1 MRYLQN
7 NSKDV
12 SEVERAW
19 LVDKWITANIE
30 YDFAGVNN
38 PNYDISEEATFKR
51 GKSICSGYA
60 GLYKKISDNL
70 ELIVERIGGY
80 SKGFNFNL
88 GETIEDSEKHE
99 WNAVQIDKD
108 WFFIESTWGAG
119 YSTDQTIFTK
129 KFNPYYFFT
138 PPQEYIRGHLPFD
151 SKWQLLPKSK
161 EISQQTFIEFAPLKS
176 DFFTLGFSSID
187 PDYTFND
194 VKEKGKVILY
204 FEKHKEIN
212 YHELKVMAKL
222 YLIENDNKKEIPNSI
237 LEIRK
242 DDSFEIN
249 YIINKKGEY
258 KLQIFGN
265 DGKEKEYNELCTLK
279 LSSDKDVT
287 RPKEYPS
294 TTGLYHSSDIQI
306 INPSVGTL
314 KERDKITFELK
325 TTTFDKLYIGVHT
338 GNSANFTEMNK
349 IDNTFKEEDFLIYGK
364 KILISCKG
372 EKENSY
378 STILEYNVL
387 IAKKKYSVTF
397 PQVFAGPKNKLFEP
411 IVDRLK
417 KGKKVNFK
425 VQSKLIEEMSVMDG
439 EDFHK
444 LNKKDDIFTGSIKIS
459 GNGDVK
465 IVYKKEEGYGVLYSY
480 KVI

>member
-1 MRYLQN
+1 MFM
-7 NSKDV
+7 
-12 SEVERAW
+12 A
-19 LVDKWITANIE
+19 
-30 YDFAGVNN
+30 
-38 PNYDISEEATFKR
+38 
-51 GKSICSGYA
+51 
-60 GLYKKISDNL
+60 
-70 ELIVERIGGY
+70 
-80 SKGFNFNL
+80 
-88 GETIEDSEKHE
+88 
-99 WNAVQIDKD
+99 
-108 WFFIESTWGAG
+108 
-119 YSTDQTIFTK
+119 
-129 KFNPYYFFT
+129 
-138 PPQEYIRGHLPFD
+138 
-151 SKWQLLPKSK
+151 
-161 EISQQTFIEFAPLKS
+161 FAPLKS

-187 PDYTFND
+187 PDYTFNE
-194 VKEKGKVILY
+194 VKEKGKIVLY

-212 YHELKVMAKL
+212 NNNLRVMAKL
-222 YLIENDNKKEIPNSI
+222 YLIDNGNNKEIPNSI

-242 DDSFEIN
+242 NDNFEIN

-258 KLQIFGN
+258 KLKIFGN
-265 DGKEKEYNELCTLK
+265 DGKAKEYNELCTLK

-294 TTGLYHSSDIQI
+294 TTDLYHSSDIQI

-465 IVYKKEEGYGVLYSY
+465 IAYKKEEGYGVLYSY